1 VACCMHA
8 CALRHDA
15 PRHVA
20 GWARGQAVEA
30 RLGAAQGLE
39 RGAEGP
45 QRLWSTAEAPK
56 HPYTGETHG
65 RRVARGRR
73 RTLPARERGDVGWL
87 GLLDSIYP
95 VPKTLNSKK
104 CQLS

>member
-1 VACCMHA
+1 MHT
-8 CALRHDA
+8 CALRHDVSW
-15 PRHVA
+15 RVA
-20 GWARGQAVEA
+20 GWARGQVVEA
-30 RLGAAQGLE
+30 RLGATQGLE

-45 QRLWSTAEAPK
+45 QSMWSTAEAPK
-56 HPYTGETHG
+56 RPYAGESRG

-73 RTLPARERGDVGWL
+73 RAWPVRERGDVGWL

-95 VPKTLNSKK
+95 VPKTLDSKK